1 MSTKLDNASIKL
13 LLSNSLF
20 RWARMVV
27 SIFLSIYVWKE
38 TGDMRLVALFNIVL
52 LVAHWFGA
60 FMTAF
65 FVKAGHRNTM
75 STIAY
80 IWNIVLY
87 MCLIFYKNELIDH
100 LLLLGAGIWFMAGMY
115 YMTYSVSQ
123 FDLSHFKNRWN
134 LEWTKKAMNIINKM
148 FYPLLFWFLV
158 STYSISYAF
167 FVGILFFVWW
177 LILWIVKLPKRN
189 GSLRLRKFIWMIFS
203 NKKVFFSLLW
213 SFFLTM
219 SFSATIIDFLVSMLL
234 FFETGTEIKMG
245 ASLSMISLLSIIIV
259 YCFGKFVK
267 YKNYNI
273 WLVIFLCL
281 YICALFLLLHVE
293 SHVSL
298 LLVSSFLVAIIML
311 YQVIAS
317 TTTTNS
323 IHSLEDRDQYKV
335 EFYLVRE
342 TMFIGGW
349 ILGFLIIYFAWSLSW
364 DGLKWVLYTMM
375 WLASIATALYMR
387 VNIHEL
393 DNN

>member
-1 MSTKLDNASIKL
+1 MSTKLNNASIKL

-27 SIFLSIYVWKE
+27 SIFLSIYVWKQ
-38 TGDMRLVALFNIVL
+38 TWDMKLVALFNIVL
-52 LVAHWFGA
+52 LMAHWVWA

-65 FVKAGHRNTM
+65 FVKAGHRNIM
-75 STIAY
+75 SAMAY
-80 IWNIVLY
+80 IWNILLY
-87 MCLIFYKNELIDH
+87 ICLILYKDSLIDN
-100 LLLLGAGIWFMAGMY
+100 LLSLGVGIGFMAWMY
-115 YMTYSVSQ
+115 YMTYSVSS

-167 FVGILFFVWW
+167 FIGILFFMWW
-177 LILWIVKLPKRN
+177 LILWRVKLPKRS
-189 GSLRLRKFIWMIFS
+189 GSLRLTKFIWMIFS
-203 NKKVFFSLLW
+203 NKKVFFALLW

-219 SFSATIIDFLVSMLL
+219 SFSATIIDFLLSMLL
-234 FFETGTEIKMG
+234 FFETWTEMKMG
-245 ASLSMISLLSIIIV
+245 ASLSMISFLSIIIV
-259 YCFGKFVK
+259 YCFGRFVK
-267 YKNYNI
+267 YKNYNT
-273 WLVIFLCL
+273 WLIILLCL
-281 YICALFLLLHVE
+281 YICILFLLLSVE
-293 SHVSL
+293 SHITL
-298 LLVSSFLVAIIML
+298 LLVSSFLVSIIML

-317 TTTTNS
+317 TITTNS

-349 ILGFLIIYFAWSLSW
+349 ITGFLIIYFAWSLSW
-364 DGLKWVLYTMM
+364 DWLRTVLYTMM
-375 WLASIATALYMR
+375 LLASFATILYTR

-393 DNN
+393 DK